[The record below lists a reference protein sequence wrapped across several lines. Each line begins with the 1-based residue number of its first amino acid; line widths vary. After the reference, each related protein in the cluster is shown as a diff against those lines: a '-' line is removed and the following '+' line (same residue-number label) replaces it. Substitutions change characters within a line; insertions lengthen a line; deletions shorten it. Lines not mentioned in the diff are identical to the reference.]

1 MRTPTLW
8 KLGVGAAAIVVLPW
22 LFLKTVRD
30 TIAEPYEI
38 DDATLTG
45 WRLVLTDAAQ
55 PAVSVIG
62 LRPPTSLVPV
72 LFDQLFN
79 RTMESMTS
87 PGENI
92 LPIVLQREFQ
102 TGLRTVLSPGEMLQ
116 AARDAGLEEARLE
129 PVCMGV
135 KRELFAGRSR
145 QLYFVL
151 FEAPA
156 VVAFRQQL
164 GRLAAERGGA
174 ATVGST
180 TFDLVLPIG
189 GSDARFASWFP
200 MEVDRVTDCQAPLH
214 HMVKHTTLQVFTDF
228 V

>member
-1 MRTPTLW
+1 MRKPTLV

-30 TIAEPYEI
+30 TIAEPYEV

-45 WRLVLTDAAQ
+45 WRLVLTDPGQ
-55 PAVSVIG
+55 PAISVLG
-62 LRPPTSLVPV
+62 LQPPPSLVPA

-87 PGENI
+87 PGEDI
-92 LPIVLQREFQ
+92 LPVVLQREFQ
-102 TGLRTVLSPGEMLQ
+102 TGLRAVLSPDEMLQ
-116 AARDAGLEEARLE
+116 VARDAGLEEARLE

-135 KRELFAGRSR
+135 KREPFAGRSR

-156 VVAFRQQL
+156 VAAFRQQL
-164 GRLAAERGGA
+164 GREAAERGGPGA
-174 ATVGST
+174 FGATP
-180 TFDLVLPIG
+180 FDLVLPVG
-189 GSDARFASWFP
+189 GSDAGFASWFP
-200 MEVDRVTDCQAPLH
+200 MTVDRSANCQAPL
-214 HMVKHTTLQVFTDF
+214 T
-228 V
+228 